1 MQRFKNV
8 LNKLRDSQDKINN
21 ALSEQKEDILN
32 HVHDVNENLGN
43 ALWKANASL
52 AEQMTNQNDSLIS
65 NDDGIKALILE
76 GQTKAS
82 ENNTAQLN
90 RIDSLSES
98 VSGFENGMQAVMKAH
113 DETQKSE
120 FNETRQSI
128 DSVKQQMQVN
138 FEGQADQF
146 NADLQGVADALD
158 ATTNQNHESVM
169 SHLGLITGDVKNVN
183 DQVLTNEK
191 TFAAWNEL
199 AKTRFDDVL
208 AEVSS
213 VGEKT
218 QEANKSIESFRENVA
233 DNNRENAMLLSD
245 LKTNVLEGVSDNT
258 DTLKKSLEN
267 ARNAQLESIDGLSN
281 KMTSDYRKVEQAVSA
296 LKTNVLDGVS
306 DSADAMKDSI
316 ENAQILQLDALNEL
330 SDKMVAGSQNIE
342 QALNT
347 KIDQQTEQ
355 LTSAVEQRSGSAT
368 DEIKA
373 AQLAISGLELAID
386 KQVNDIQ
393 QLIEMSDKTM
403 LESNKEILAEVKN
416 NHTEEI
422 EDLSDLAEFSEMI
435 QTDVYRGVRNL
446 HRLETRLN
454 DSIEIMAKWLQ

>member
-1 MQRFKNV
+1 
-8 LNKLRDSQDKINN
+8 
-21 ALSEQKEDILN
+21 
-32 HVHDVNENLGN
+32 
-43 ALWKANASL
+43 
-52 AEQMTNQNDSLIS
+52 
-65 NDDGIKALILE
+65 
-76 GQTKAS
+76 
-82 ENNTAQLN
+82 
-90 RIDSLSES
+90 
-98 VSGFENGMQAVMKAH
+98 MQAVMKAH

-138 FEGQADQF
+138 LEGQADQF
-146 NADLQGVADALD
+146 NADLQGVADALG

-267 ARNAQLESIDGLSN
+267 ARNA
-281 KMTSDYRKVEQAVSA
+281 
-296 LKTNVLDGVS
+296 
-306 DSADAMKDSI
+306 
-316 ENAQILQLDALNEL
+316 
-330 SDKMVAGSQNIE
+330 
-342 QALNT
+342 
-347 KIDQQTEQ
+347 
-355 LTSAVEQRSGSAT
+355 
-368 DEIKA
+368 
-373 AQLAISGLELAID
+373 
-386 KQVNDIQ
+386 
-393 QLIEMSDKTM
+393 
-403 LESNKEILAEVKN
+403 
-416 NHTEEI
+416 
-422 EDLSDLAEFSEMI
+422 
-435 QTDVYRGVRNL
+435 
-446 HRLETRLN
+446 
-454 DSIEIMAKWLQ
+454 